1 MPGGRQILREEVR
14 NDRGKICRKQ
24 FSLGGGC
31 LRTREKWSFSQCQT
45 IVKMISSEQAR
56 RDEDVGV
63 EFTSIRGTGKNIRAL
78 KTQGL
83 IYKNASTNRS
93 LAVSNGRA
101 FSDIRLRSGETAS
114 RLGVFTYPRGE
125 DWVKGQRRGRA
136 PVPLT
141 GGVTGPAWPGQRLL
155 LAAPS
160 PSRQRPSGTSRQ
172 SSEPATGGTGGPG
185 DARGSSATPCRAYWW
200 PRGRVG
206 RPTAPT
212 P

>member
-31 LRTREKWSFSQCQT
+31 LRTRAKWSFSIFQT
-45 IVKMISSEQAR
+45 IVKMMEMERAR
-56 RDEDVGV
+56 QDEDVGV
-63 EFTSIRGTGKNIRAL
+63 GFTSNGVTVKKIRVF

-136 PVPLT
+136 LGLLP
-141 GGVTGPAWPGQRLL
+141 GGVAGPAWPGQRPTWPSPSSSRQKQGRGKAERRRRWPGQLRPSPVEL
-155 LAAPS
+155 GPPPGAERSAAPS
-160 PSRQRPSGTSRQ
+160 WSSSRHW
-172 SSEPATGGTGGPG
+172 GGLE
-185 DARGSSATPCRAYWW
+185 
-200 PRGRVG
+200 
-206 RPTAPT
+206 
-212 P
+212 